1 MITASHQ
8 LSQQIASIDS
18 RVRIPD
24 VDTGNTYS
32 SKIVEDMQLVTH
44 ILNLGQALCEQ
55 TKGGIVRLCHEVKHI
70 TGGRAQLCFGRQRA
84 LKRNSSSA
92 TTIATLPVQFGNLV
106 YGTLCVTSDPAHQE
120 QLSIPMP
127 VAQLLAQACSWLLY
141 TLEQSAFLQ
150 GQCEQLDYQIN
161 GPLTKR
167 EREVLALM
175 CQGYNQETIA
185 NTLCI
190 ATATVGKHRQHI
202 YEQLGVHC
210 ERDAL
215 LVAYQIGLFSLIEDT
230 IYEV

>member
-1 MITASHQ
+1 MVTASNQ
-8 LSQQIASIDS
+8 LSRQVVNIDS

-24 VDTGNTYS
+24 VDTGNIYS
-32 SKIVEDMQLVTH
+32 SNIVEDMQLVTH

-55 TKGGIVRLCHEVKHI
+55 TKGGIARLCHEVKYI
-70 TGGRAQLCFGRQRA
+70 TDGRAQLCFGRQRV
-84 LKRNSSSA
+84 LKRSQSSA
-92 TTIATLPVQFGNLV
+92 TTIVTLPVQFGNLV
-106 YGTLCVTSDPAHQE
+106 YGTLCVTSDPTHQE
-120 QLSIPMP
+120 QLSIPLP

-185 NTLCI
+185 NMLCI
-190 ATATVGKHRQHI
+190 AIATVGKHRQHI

-215 LVAYQIGLFSLIEDT
+215 LVAYQIGLFSLIEDNV
-230 IYEV
+230 YEV